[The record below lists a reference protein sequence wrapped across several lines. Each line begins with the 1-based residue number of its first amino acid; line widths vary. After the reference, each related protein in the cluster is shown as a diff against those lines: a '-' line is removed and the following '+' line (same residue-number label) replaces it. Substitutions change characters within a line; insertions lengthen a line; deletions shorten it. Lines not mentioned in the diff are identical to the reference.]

1 MSPTTASHS
10 EQQLYLHA
18 KNLFVLIVHC
28 LFQIT
33 TNSLLVKLYR
43 NLNEY
48 VENKTR
54 QLNYWITLFSYD
66 NIVATIQDYYYYYYY
81 SVK

>member
-1 MSPTTASHS
+1 MSPTKASHS

-18 KNLFVLIVHC
+18 KNVFVLTVHC

-33 TNSLLVKLYR
+33 TNSLLIKLYR
-43 NLNEY
+43 NWNEY

-54 QLNYWITLFSYD
+54 QMNYWITLFSYD
-66 NIVATIQDYYYYYYY
+66 NIVATIQDYYYYYA
-81 SVK
+81 VK